1 MKLYIIPIKQ
11 LYGLPKKLLK
21 SKNNT
26 EPNLTNNALKKYT
39 KVNLTDLE
47 ISDCFEED
55 FFTKVN
61 EVIVELA
68 QHNY

>member
-1 MKLYIIPIKQ
+1 MKLCIIPIKQ

-21 SKNNT
+21 SKK
-26 EPNLTNNALKKYT
+26 LKKYT